1 MNQAAVRTYFEDP
14 RVVAYYAAAVKGTG
28 LWVSEAKIFRR
39 IFHPRQELL
48 ELGCG
53 AGRIA
58 IGLHEMGFGSILA
71 TDLCPKMVRECRRV
85 LGLLQYD
92 IPVKVVDATRI
103 PFPDHSFDGVLFG
116 FNGLMQIPGAARRQ
130 QAVCEVFRVLR
141 PGHFFVFTT
150 HDRDHYKF
158 KDFWKK
164 EALLWRKGEQQPG
177 LLEFGDMFRD
187 TDLGKLYIHVPSM
200 HEVIG
205 LLKGAGFLVESNVLR
220 SKLANEPLNVREF
233 ADDCRFWIALKPS

>member
-92 IPVKVVDATRI
+92 IPVTVVDATAI

-116 FNGLMQIPGAARRQ
+116 FNGLMQIPGAASRQ

-200 HEVIG
+200 QEVIG